1 MKKYTAILTI
11 ICGLM
16 LASVVAAS
24 ISLRREMPNAPSVFP
39 AAIGQ
44 TASQA
49 SEGSVAEST
58 PAKGPEEE
66 LFGPA
71 LTLEEIRRVAFSD
84 VLSETGWVDYVS
96 YVCYRGLMQGTEGHF
111 DPEAFVTCGEVTF
124 ALRRMS
130 GEKIPAYNSAPFI
143 ESAETAAET
152 QTITREQL
160 AILLYQFAAPEE
172 TGDEIP
178 AAYRDGDLVPED
190 ARCALAW
197 ALKNRL
203 FAGMIS
209 DPTDTL
215 YPSLPVSRGQLAQT
229 LVALAACCE
238 KEPLAQMLTAEL
250 GTLRVESASR
260 ARHEEIQEKVES
272 IAVKYGAMG
281 VQVAVVEKGEVTDA
295 FAYGWAVK
303 DTIPMTTEHKIRSAS
318 ITKVAV
324 AMAAMILWEEGV
336 VDLDKG
342 VGTYWGVTARNP
354 SHPDEPVSIRAI
366 LSHTSSLK
374 TFGWETSR
382 ARDEVYGRLQSG
394 DSYMKAKP
402 GSSEAWGYNNYAFGV
417 LGQTLEL
424 ASGKYLDEVMEDR
437 LWSVM
442 GIDSAF
448 ESGSVR
454 ETDLLATLYEGEK
467 VYTSHKTL
475 LKNVRPSSLGATGD
489 NYSGGMTISAPEL
502 AKMAALLVNDGRY
515 EGLRLLSEESVAM
528 LESDSGV
535 RISDGSHQAYPLR
548 FREGLYSRD
557 RLYYHTGSGYGVYNL
572 LSYDPDARDAVVI
585 LTTGASG
592 GRDNQNIYAVCGE
605 ITEYIYG
612 VIQ

>member
-1 MKKYTAILTI
+1 MKKRTVILTI
-11 ICGLM
+11 IYGLM
-16 LASVVAAS
+16 LMSVVAAS
-24 ISLRREMPNAPSVFP
+24 ISLRREMTDAPSAVP
-39 AAIGQ
+39 AAVEQ

-49 SEGSVAEST
+49 SVGSAAEPM
-58 PAKGPEEE
+58 PAKEPEEE
-66 LFGPA
+66 PSEPA
-71 LTLEEIRRVAFSD
+71 LTLEEVRGVVFSD
-84 VLSETGWVDYVS
+84 VLSETGWVDYIS

-111 DPEAFVTCGEVTF
+111 DPEAFATYGEVTC

-143 ESAETAAET
+143 ESAETAAEI

-172 TGDEIP
+172 AGDEIL
-178 AAYRDGDLVPED
+178 ASYRDGDLVPED

-209 DPTDTL
+209 DTI

-229 LVALAACCE
+229 LVALVACYE
-238 KEPLAQMLTAEL
+238 EEPLAQVLTAEL
-250 GTLRVESASR
+250 RTLRVESASR
-260 ARHEEIQEKVES
+260 AHHEEIQEKVES
-272 IAVKYGAMG
+272 IAAKYGAMG
-281 VQVAVVEKGEVTDA
+281 VQVAVVENGEVTDA

-448 ESGSVR
+448 ESGAVR
-454 ETDLLATLYEGEK
+454 ETNLLATLYEGGK

-572 LSYDPDARDAVVI
+572 LSYDPNAKDAVVI